1 MIIELI
7 GAAGVFI
14 TALTPMVVA
23 LVKFNSRLKVLE
35 KENEE
40 LREEVMNLTADLITE
55 RMERKA
61 ERKQLQDELTASLKN
76 AANYRDV
83 W

>member
-23 LVKFNSRLKVLE
+23 LVKFNSRLRDLE
-35 KENEE
+35 EENEE
-40 LREEVMNLTADLITE
+40 LREEVVTLTAALATE
-55 RMERKA
+55 RLERKA
-61 ERKQLQDELTASLKN
+61 ERKELQDELTASLKK

>member
-23 LVKFNSRLKVLE
+23 LVKFNSRLKLLE
-35 KENEE
+35 KENGE
-40 LREEVMNLTADLITE
+40 LQDEVVALTAALATE
-55 RMERKA
+55 RLERKS
-61 ERKQLQDELTASLKN
+61 ERKQLQDELMASLKK
-76 AANYRDV
+76 AANYRDI

>member
-23 LVKFNSRLKVLE
+23 LVKFNSRLKLLE

-40 LREEVMNLTADLITE
+40 LREEVVELTAALATE
-55 RMERKA
+55 RLERKS
-61 ERKQLQDELTASLKN
+61 ERKQLQDELMASLKK
-76 AANYRDV
+76 AANYRDI

>member
-23 LVKFNSRLKVLE
+23 LAKFNSRLKVLE